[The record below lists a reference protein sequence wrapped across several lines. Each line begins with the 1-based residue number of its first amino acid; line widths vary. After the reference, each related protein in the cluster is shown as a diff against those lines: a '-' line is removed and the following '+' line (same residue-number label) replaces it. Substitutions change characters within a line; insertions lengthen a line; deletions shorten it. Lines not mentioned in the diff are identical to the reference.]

1 MALIIF
7 FLFVDIY
14 LLIFKRSPRW
24 ILLLFINMLLTD
36 VYHFLSGILRYKI
49 DLESIQM
56 MMDEDYCYDK
66 EDYDLEE
73 Y

>member
-1 MALIIF
+1 MALLIF
-7 FLFVDIY
+7 LLFVDIY
-14 LLIFKRSPRW
+14 HLIFERFPRL
-24 ILLLFINMLLTD
+24 ILLLFINIS

-66 EDYDLEE
+66 EDYDLDD